1 VFPSPKIIKNCINW
15 QDTAL
20 YWACPRRRLHLTDPC
35 HDAGDVYEGFERAD
49 SFLAAQGNASEALDT
64 VEETLN
70 QMPLLVEQPID
81 WPIFL
86 SRGVSLDVCG
96 CVQII
101 GDESAQMIGV
111 IGRVHDDVLR
121 GCEAFDQAACLWAVA
136 PLAGSD
142 DGADRQP
149 EGVDRRVDLRG
160 QATFGTTNTGSFKPS
175 R

>member
-1 VFPSPKIIKNCINW
+1 
-15 QDTAL
+15 
-20 YWACPRRRLHLTDPC
+20 
-35 HDAGDVYEGFERAD
+35 
-49 SFLAAQGNASEALDT
+49 
-64 VEETLN
+64 
-70 QMPLLVEQPID
+70 MPLLVEQPID

-86 SRGVSLDVCG
+86 SGGVSLDMCG

-136 PLAGSD
+136 PLAVSD

-149 EGVDRRVDLRG
+149 ERIDCRMNLGR
-160 QATFGTTNTGSFKPS
+160 QAAFGAANTGSFKPPF
-175 R
+175 